1 MNENETEKPTQ
12 KTLHECAVGLS
23 QAGHDFWK
31 VCKSEDGGSAVRWL
45 ELTDGTLI
53 IFTRGEYRQELMNGI
68 DRIPGKAEMI
78 FEIPDEDDEEIFG
91 ISAFKKSTQ
100 PVQPD
105 SDKKDQW
112 QIVTG
117 PEAPC
122 KIKAILNGHEFEI
135 NSYDLEYGIDSVE
148 NDGLMTKVPSG
159 TCVLK
164 IGVPLLNNQVTFIT
178 TGEQK

>member
-12 KTLHECAVGLS
+12 KTLRECALSLS

-31 VCKSEDGGSAVRWL
+31 VCQKEDGSSAVRWL

-53 IFTRGEYRQELMNGI
+53 VFTRGEYRQELLNGI
-68 DRIPGKAEMI
+68 DQISGKAEII
-78 FEIPDEDDEEIFG
+78 FEIPEEDDEEIVG
-91 ISAFKKSTQ
+91 ISAFKKST
-100 PVQPD
+100 QPD

-112 QIVTG
+112 QIVTE

-122 KIKAILNGHEFEI
+122 GIKAILNGHEFEI

-164 IGVPLLNNQVTFIT
+164 IGMPLLNNQVTFIEPIE
-178 TGEQK
+178 EQS